1 MIMND
6 TNNFQNILEV
16 RDLKLGY
23 EVDNKFKTVIQ
34 DLNFDLKKGEIACL
48 LGPSGGGKT
57 TVLRAIAGFEP
68 VYEGTI
74 FVDGK
79 CFSRKGEMVPPE
91 KRQIGMMFQDYALF
105 PHMDIKQNV
114 SFGLYKLP
122 KSQSKEITKDM
133 LNLVG
138 LSEYKNNFP
147 HELSGGQQQRV
158 ALARALAPNPKL
170 LLLDEPFSNLDVD
183 TREKLALD
191 VRKILKN
198 KGMSA
203 ILVTHNQVEA
213 FAFADKIG
221 IINDGKLVQWGTPES
236 YLNCADEKIKSYIRK
251 DVVQAYD
258 R

>member
-1 MIMND
+1 MKNL
-6 TNNFQNILEV
+6 NNPQNLLEV
-16 RDLKLGY
+16 RNLKLGY
-23 EVDNKFKTVIQ
+23 EVDNKFKTIVS
-34 DLNFDLKKGEIACL
+34 DLNFDLKEGEIACL

-57 TVLRAIAGFEP
+57 TVLRSIAGFEP
-68 VYEGTI
+68 VYEGSI
-74 FVDGK
+74 NVGGK

-91 KRQIGMMFQDYALF
+91 RRQIGMMFQDYALF
-105 PHMDIKQNV
+105 PHLDIKKNV

-122 KSQSKEITKDM
+122 KSESKEITKDM

-138 LSEYKNNFP
+138 LSEYKDNYP

-191 VRKILKN
+191 VRKILKDQ
-198 KGMSA
+198 GMSA

-236 YLNCADEKIKSYIRK
+236 FLQSTDEKIKSYIRK
-251 DVVQAYD
+251 DVAQAYD

>member
-1 MIMND
+1 
-6 TNNFQNILEV
+6 
-16 RDLKLGY
+16 
-23 EVDNKFKTVIQ
+23 
-34 DLNFDLKKGEIACL
+34 
-48 LGPSGGGKT
+48 
-57 TVLRAIAGFEP
+57 
-68 VYEGTI
+68 
-74 FVDGK
+74 
-79 CFSRKGEMVPPE
+79 
-91 KRQIGMMFQDYALF
+91 MMFQDYALF